1 MIALIDVNSAY
12 VSFERV
18 FDPSLESVPTVL
30 ACVLL
35 DSVCIESGGVIGPRW
50 HLQA

>member
-18 FDPSLESVPTVL
+18 FDPSLESVPTVVVGIAL
-30 ACVLL
+30 
-35 DSVCIESGGVIGPRW
+35 R
-50 HLQA
+50 